1 MGSGIHYSGAQDIP
15 GKIEKPNL
23 PPSVIDEN
31 GEEPEV
37 QAEEPEVKAEEPTL
51 KDDGQSQAQPQ
62 PQQGPTP
69 IEYQTVKVE
78 FLSITIHND
87 EEPAPFDDG
96 EYTMRA
102 VVNGKYVDLDKGSGL
117 RLWDVSPGETITF
130 APYTYAIVKVPIQ
143 KPEFPLSIYT
153 LGFEADVCQRAD
165 YGNVAYNPNII
176 PILQRPSSYLSH
188 YEEWLTE
195 IRRII
200 DYDTFGRTSG
210 EFNCHDRIGY
220 INKIH
225 FPLSHT
231 GWFTVKS
238 TNPDDPENPN
248 GTPNFTLKYK
258 IGYGN

>member
-1 MGSGIHYSGAQDIP
+1 M
-15 GKIEKPNL
+15 
-23 PPSVIDEN
+23 VR
-31 GEEPEV
+31 
-37 QAEEPEVKAEEPTL
+37 
-51 KDDGQSQAQPQ
+51 DDGQSQAQPQ
-62 PQQGPTP
+62 PQQGAAP
-69 IEYQTVKVE
+69 IEYHKVKVQ

-130 APYTYAIVKVPIQ
+130 APYTYAIVQVPIQ

-153 LGFEADVCQRAD
+153 LGFEADVCPRAD
-165 YGNVAYNPNII
+165 YGEVAYNPNII

-220 INKIH
+220 INQIH
-225 FPLSHT
+225 FPLSHI
-231 GWFTVKS
+231 GGFTVKS

-258 IGYGN
+258 IDYPH